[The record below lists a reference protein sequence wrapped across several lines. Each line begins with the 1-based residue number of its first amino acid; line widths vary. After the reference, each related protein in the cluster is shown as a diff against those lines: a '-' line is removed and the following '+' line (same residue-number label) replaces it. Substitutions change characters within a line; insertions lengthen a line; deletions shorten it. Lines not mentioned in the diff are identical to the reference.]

1 MLRVTRLT
9 DYATLLMTVLARAP
23 GTVHSG
29 AALAECTRLE
39 LTTVSK
45 VLKSLAQAGLIE
57 GLRGAYGGYRMVRA
71 PHAVSLLEIVEAIE
85 GPLGMTECSAADS
98 HCDRAAFCTV
108 APHWHRVN
116 DVITD
121 ALRGM
126 TLDRMIA
133 PLPPSSADARQIR
146 AHHAT

>member
-23 GTVHSG
+23 DVVHSG
-29 AALAECTRLE
+29 AALAECARLE

-57 GLRGAYGGYRMVRA
+57 GLRGAFGGYRMARP
-71 PHAVSLLEIVEAIE
+71 PHEVSLLEIVEAIE
-85 GPLGMTECSAADS
+85 GPLGMTECSVAEGN
-98 HCDRAAFCTV
+98 CDRSGFCTV

-121 ALRGM
+121 ALRAM
-126 TLDRMIA
+126 TLDRMIETV
-133 PLPPSSADARQIR
+133 PPFAAGPRKPPARQ
-146 AHHAT
+146 AT